1 MLMEVQK
8 QPFYGCF
15 RVRYHP
21 IGSSEE
27 FPCNIRQFFNGFKE
41 IIESAVVNCLQISI
55 LDQSGIM
62 FEVIPHYEC
71 SMNYN

>member
-1 MLMEVQK
+1 MLMEMET
-8 QPFYGCF
+8 QPQNGCL

-41 IIESAVVNCLQISI
+41 IIESAAVN
-55 LDQSGIM
+55 
-62 FEVIPHYEC
+62 F
-71 SMNYN
+71 